1 MVCVTVVVGGVRSPN
16 GGGSWGVMGSR
27 ASGNEVYLIGVV
39 WMGLVWTEKE
49 VRSTAAGML

>member
-16 GGGSWGVMGSR
+16 GGGSGGVMGSR